1 MKTSRTSKLL
11 VVFAAFALLAAACGG
26 GDEDGT
32 TATEATTA
40 ASVASDTTAAPAA
53 SVASDTTAA
62 PAGEP
67 VKIGL
72 VYDIGGRGDQSFN
85 DAAAAGLDRAVAE
98 LGVGVS
104 EASANEDGTNREE
117 LLALQA
123 SEGADLVIGV
133 GFLFGEPMANVSA
146 DFPET
151 SFAIVDSEVD
161 APNVAGLIFAEEQG
175 SFLVG
180 VAAALKTQ
188 TGIVGYIGGV
198 NIPLIHAFEAGFLA
212 GVQAAGS
219 DIEVISQYVTEPPDF
234 AGFNDPAAGRV
245 IAQSMF
251 EQGADIIYHAAGGT
265 GGGLFQAAKDYSE
278 ANDTHVWAIGVDS
291 DQYLTAG
298 EDFQPYILTSMLKR
312 VDVAVFNTIQA
323 VQAGT
328 FAAGPQVFD
337 LSVDGVGYSTTG
349 GHVNDIVP
357 QLDNWK
363 TRIVAGD
370 VSVSRNPAD
379 IGVAPPPAPAAGEPV
394 DIGLVYD
401 IGGRGD
407 QSFNDAAAAGL
418 DRAVAELGVGV
429 SEASANEDGT
439 NREELLALQASEGAD
454 LVIGV
459 GFLFGEPMANVSAD
473 FPETSFAIV
482 DSEVDAPNVAG
493 LIFAE
498 EQGSFL
504 VGVAA
509 ALKTQT
515 GIVGYIGGVNIPLI
529 HAFEAGFLAGVQ
541 AAGSDIEVIS
551 QYVTEP
557 PDFAGFNDPAAGRV
571 IAQSMFEQGADI
583 IYHAA
588 GGTGGGL
595 FQAAKDYS
603 EANDTHVWAI
613 GVDSDQ
619 YLTAGEDFQPYI
631 LTSMLKRVDVAV
643 FNTIQAVQAG
653 TFAAGRQVFDL
664 SVDGVGYSTTG
675 GHVNDIAA
683 QLDDF
688 KAQIVSGAIVVS
700 RNPADYGG

>member
-1 MKTSRTSKLL
+1 MRVKTRLL
-11 VVFAAFALLAAACGG
+11 IVLAAFGLLAAACGG
-26 GDEDGT
+26 DET
-32 TATEATTA
+32 PATTA
-40 ASVASDTTAAPAA
+40 AQATSATSATTQ
-53 SVASDTTAA
+53 A

-67 VKIGL
+67 ISIGL

-85 DAAAAGLDRAVAE
+85 DAAAAGLDKAAAE
-98 LGVGVS
+98 LGVSTS

-133 GFLFGEPMANVSA
+133 GFLFGDPMANVA
-146 DFPET
+146 AEYPDT
-151 SFAIVDSEVD
+151 NFAIVDSVVD
-161 APNVAGLIFAEEQG
+161 APNVAGLIFSEEQG

-180 VAAALKTQ
+180 AAAALKTQ

-212 GVQAAGS
+212 GVQAVDPS
-219 DIEVISQYVTEPPDF
+219 IQVISQYVTEPPDF
-234 AGFNDPAAGRV
+234 SGFNDPAAGRV

-251 EQGADIIYHAAGGT
+251 EQGADVVYHAAGGT

-278 ANDTHVWAIGVDS
+278 ANNTHVWAIGVDS
-291 DQYLTAG
+291 DQYLTAP
-298 EDFQPYILTSMLKR
+298 DFQDYILTSMLKR
-312 VDVAVFNTIQA
+312 VDVAVFNTIRAIQS
-323 VQAGT
+323 GT
-328 FAAGPQVFD
+328 FAPGPQVFD
-337 LSVDGVGYSTTG
+337 LSVDGVGYSTSG
-349 GHVNDIVP
+349 GYVDDIAG

-363 TRIVAGD
+363 GRIVSGEI
-370 VSVSRNPAD
+370 VVSRDPTD
-379 IGVAPPPAPAAGEPV
+379 LGVVPPPPATGEPV
-394 DIGLVYD
+394 SVGLVYD

-418 DRAVAELGVGV
+418 DKAAAELGTEN

-459 GFLFGEPMANVSAD
+459 GFLFGDPMANVAGE
-473 FPETSFAIV
+473 FPDTSFAIV
-482 DSEVDAPNVAG
+482 DSVVDAPNVAG
-493 LIFAE
+493 LIFSE

-504 VGVAA
+504 VGAAA

-541 AAGSDIEVIS
+541 AVDPSIQVIS

-557 PDFAGFNDPAAGRV
+557 PDFSGFNDPAAGRV
-571 IAQSMFEQGADI
+571 IAQSMFEQGADVV
-583 IYHAA
+583 YHAA

-603 EANDTHVWAI
+603 EANNTHVWAI

-619 YLTAGEDFQPYI
+619 YLTAPDFQDYI

-643 FNTIQAVQAG
+643 FNTIRAIQSG
-653 TFAAGRQVFDL
+653 TFAPGPQVFDL
-664 SVDGVGYSTTG
+664 SVDGVGYSTSG
-675 GHVNDIAA
+675 GHVDDITAE
-683 QLDDF
+683 LDAF
-688 KAQIVSGAIVVS
+688 KEKIVSGEIVVS
-700 RNPADYGG
+700 RDPADYAG

>member
-1 MKTSRTSKLL
+1 MYTKTRLFIAL
-11 VVFAAFALLAAACGG
+11 AAFALLAAACGG
-26 GDEDGT
+26 DEEPGT
-32 TATEATTA
+32 TTTQATSETPSATQ
-40 ASVASDTTAAPAA
+40 
-53 SVASDTTAA
+53 A

-67 VKIGL
+67 IRIGL

-85 DAAAAGLDRAVAE
+85 DAAAAGLDRASTE
-98 LGVGVS
+98 LGVTFS

-133 GFLFGEPMANVSA
+133 GFLFAEPMAAVA
-146 DFPET
+146 AEFPET
-151 SFAIVDSEVD
+151 SFAIVDSSVD
-161 APNVAGLIFAEEQG
+161 APNVAGLLFSEEQG

-180 VAAALKTQ
+180 AAAALKTES
-188 TGIVGYIGGV
+188 GIVGYIGGV

-212 GVQAAGS
+212 GVQAVDPS
-219 DIEVISQYVTEPPDF
+219 IQVISQYVTEPPDF
-234 AGFNDPAAGRV
+234 SGFNDPAAGRV

-251 EQGADIIYHAAGGT
+251 EQGADVVYHAAGGT

-278 ANDTHVWAIGVDS
+278 ANNTHVWAIGVDS

-312 VDVAVFNTIQA
+312 VDVAVFDTIRA

-328 FAAGPQVFD
+328 FAAGEQRFD

-349 GHVNDIVP
+349 GHVDDIAA
-357 QLDNWK
+357 QLDGFK
-363 TRIVAGD
+363 EKIVSGEI
-370 VSVSRNPAD
+370 VVSRDPAELEVVLPS
-379 IGVAPPPAPAAGEPV
+379 IR
-394 DIGLVYD
+394 IGLVYD

-418 DRAVAELGVGV
+418 DRASTELGVTF

-459 GFLFGEPMANVSAD
+459 GFLFAEPMAAVAAE

-482 DSEVDAPNVAG
+482 DSSVDAPNVAG
-493 LIFAE
+493 LLFSE

-504 VGVAA
+504 VGAAA
-509 ALKTQT
+509 ALKTES

-541 AAGSDIEVIS
+541 AVDPSIQVIS

-557 PDFAGFNDPAAGRV
+557 PDFSGFNDPAAGRV
-571 IAQSMFEQGADI
+571 IAQSMFEQGADVV
-583 IYHAA
+583 YHAA

-603 EANDTHVWAI
+603 EANNTHVWAI

-643 FNTIQAVQAG
+643 FDTIRAVQAG
-653 TFAAGRQVFDL
+653 TFAAGEQRFDL

-675 GHVNDIAA
+675 GHVDDIAA
-683 QLDDF
+683 QLDGF
-688 KAQIVSGAIVVS
+688 KEKIVSGEIVVS
-700 RNPADYGG
+700 RDPAVYAG